1 MSDERAD
8 TDNRV
13 VDVLWKLVAECLPDF
28 FVRLASKT
36 VGSSVTRDIRYDFE
50 MGLRRHG
57 RLPMRR
63 REFHYLAE
71 RRGGMVALSGA
82 RGKALP
88 LYWIKPLR

>member
-36 VGSSVTRDIRYDFE
+36 VGSSITRDIRYGFE
-50 MGLRRHG
+50 IPYDDVWHVT
-57 RLPMRR
+57 
-63 REFHYLAE
+63 AQ
-71 RRGGMVALSGA
+71 RG
-82 RGKALP
+82 ALP
-88 LYWIKPLR
+88 DEKGH